1 MKNYPS
7 NDSAKAACTNLYR
20 LKYFWNQLNN
30 LALKSA
36 VINNNQEHTAL
47 SIKNL
52 RIGYPA
58 KRQENIVAEN
68 INFSVHKGE
77 LAAIIGVN
85 GIGKSTLLRTL
96 GKVQPRLSGS
106 ILVNNKP
113 LEKLSNLALATEIS
127 VVLTEPIASKNLT
140 VLELVSLG
148 RQPYTNW
155 IGTLSDEDIKK
166 IKMALEMVDLS
177 LLQHK
182 KCYELSDGQ
191 LQKVMIAR
199 ALSQDTSIILMDEP
213 TSHLDLYHKVQ
224 ILKLLQ
230 DIAHKTKKTIL
241 FTTHE
246 IEIAI
251 QLCDK
256 MLILEQGQSNFGEPC
271 QLILNKNFEKLFPSD
286 TITFD
291 SNTGAFRVNK

>member
-1 MKNYPS
+1 MI
-7 NDSAKAACTNLYR
+7 AT
-20 LKYFWNQLNN
+20 
-30 LALKSA
+30 
-36 VINNNQEHTAL
+36 
-47 SIKNL
+47 
-52 RIGYPA
+52 
-58 KRQENIVAEN
+58 N
-68 INFSVHKGE
+68 INFSLKKGE

-96 GKVQPRLSGS
+96 GKVQPKLSGN
-106 ILVNNKP
+106 ILLNSTP
-113 LEKLSNLALATEIS
+113 LEKLTSLALATEIS

-140 VLELVSLG
+140 VMELVSLG

-155 IGTLSDEDIKK
+155 IGTLSDQDKTK
-166 IKMALEMVDLS
+166 IKSALNLVELTS
-177 LLQHK
+177 LQYK

-199 ALSQDTSIILMDEP
+199 ALAQDTPVILMDEP

-230 DIAHKTKKTIL
+230 DIAHKTQKTIL

-256 MLILEQGQSNFGEPC
+256 MLILEKGKSAFGEPC
-271 QLILNKNFEKLFPSD
+271 DLIRNKNFENLFPSD

-291 SNTGAFRVNK
+291 GKTGAFRVNK